1 MWKLFFKKVED
12 LEWGSKKW
20 GSSSITKWEEKGKL
34 TREFQQIKERKEI
47 HEKSKLFGRKKLR
60 DNKLATRQKKIV
72 GEGNCL
78 KE

>member
-1 MWKLFFKKVED
+1 MKIVFQESWRFGM
-12 LEWGSKKW
+12 GSKKW

-34 TREFQQIKERKEI
+34 TRELQQIKERKEI